1 MSGHKYYNESYNSSK
16 AHSFGTEQVFKIDV
30 RSQLELRISELNE
43 AIQTLL
49 DVYENLQEGALKKKV
64 YITLDEITTGDMDFI
79 SIAEM
84 REKWKN

>member
-1 MSGHKYYNESYNSSK
+1 MSNHKPDKNY
-16 AHSFGTEQVFKIDV
+16 SFGTEQVIKIDV
-30 RSQLELRISELNE
+30 RSQLELRYSELSE

-64 YITLDEITTGDMDFI
+64 YITLDKITAGDMDFI
-79 SIAEM
+79 SISEM

>member
-1 MSGHKYYNESYNSSK
+1 MSGYKYHDEDYKPGKGY
-16 AHSFGTEQVFKIDV
+16 SFGTEQVIKIDV
-30 RSQLELRISELNE
+30 QAQLKLRYSELNE

-64 YITLDEITTGDMDFI
+64 YITLDKITAGDMDFI

>member
-1 MSGHKYYNESYNSSK
+1 MSNHKPGKNY
-16 AHSFGTEQVFKIDV
+16 SFGTEQVIKIDV
-30 RSQLELRISELNE
+30 RSQLELRYSELSE

-64 YITLDEITTGDMDFI
+64 YITLDKITAGDMDFI
-79 SIAEM
+79 SISEM